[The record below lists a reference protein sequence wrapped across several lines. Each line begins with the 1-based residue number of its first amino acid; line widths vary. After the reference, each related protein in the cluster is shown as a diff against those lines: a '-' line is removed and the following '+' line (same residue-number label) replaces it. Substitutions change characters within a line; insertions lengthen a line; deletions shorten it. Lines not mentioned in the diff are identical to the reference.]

1 MTIQV
6 ELHGANGSST
16 TEVNEPKGFP
26 TRHVKIGTVKDTES
40 VSIAPDIPTPTEQIA
55 AVMPDWSEAWDDNRD
70 RLIAWLSEDLT
81 LSEGIVLNMLGIA
94 IENQYAPRKS
104 MSAGQW
110 VCLTSDLTTDNYF
123 NVVWMR
129 ELKTRISRKY
139 EDRRKPRT
147 NLKALLTEATAV
159 MEVSHEA

>member
-1 MTIQV
+1 M
-6 ELHGANGSST
+6 
-16 TEVNEPKGFP
+16 
-26 TRHVKIGTVKDTES
+26 
-40 VSIAPDIPTPTEQIA
+40 SITPDIPTPTEQIA
-55 AVMPDWSEAWDDNRD
+55 AVMPAWSEAWDDNRD

-81 LSEGIVLNMLGIA
+81 LSEGVVLNMLGTA
-94 IENQYAPRKS
+94 IENQYAPRAS

-129 ELKTRISRKY
+129 ELRTRISRKY

-147 NLKALLTEATAV
+147 DLKTLLTETAV
-159 MEVSHEA
+159 MEVSP

>member
-6 ELHGANGSST
+6 ELHGANGTKT
-16 TEVNEPKGFP
+16 TAVTPKGFP
-26 TRHVKIGTVKDTES
+26 TRHIKTGAVKQTES
-40 VSIAPDIPTPTEQIA
+40 VKITSDLPTPIEQIA
-55 AVMPDWSEAWDDNRD
+55 AVMPAWSEAWDDNRD

-81 LSEGIVLNMLGIA
+81 LSEGVVLNMLGIA

-110 VCLTSDLTTDNYF
+110 VCLTSDLTTDNHF
-123 NVVWMR
+123 DVVWLR
-129 ELKTRISRKY
+129 ELKVKISRKY

-147 NLKALLTEATAV
+147 NLKALLTEVTAV

>member
-1 MTIQV
+1 MIEVT
-6 ELHGANGSST
+6 LHGKNATHT
-16 TEVNEPKGFP
+16 TEVHEPRGFP
-26 TRHVKIGTVKDTES
+26 TRHIKTGTVKQTES
-40 VSIAPDIPTPTEQIA
+40 VKITSDLPTPVEQIA
-55 AVMPDWSEAWDDNRD
+55 AVMPAWSEAWDDNRD

-81 LSEGIVLNMLGIA
+81 LSEGVVLHELGTA

-110 VCLTSDLTTDNYF
+110 VSLTSDLTTDNYF
-123 NVVWMR
+123 CVVWLR

-147 NLKALLTEATAV
+147 NLKALLTEVTAV
-159 MEVSHEA
+159 MEVSA